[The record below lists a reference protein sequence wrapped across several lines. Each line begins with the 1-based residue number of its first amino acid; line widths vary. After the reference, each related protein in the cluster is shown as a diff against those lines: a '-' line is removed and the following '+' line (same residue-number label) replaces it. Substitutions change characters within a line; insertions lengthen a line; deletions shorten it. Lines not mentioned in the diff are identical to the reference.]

1 MNKRDI
7 AILGFCLVFTVAG
20 SLLLLS
26 GFQTRYWAD
35 VLTLTSALVGGTL
48 ITIKSMRALLK
59 GDFVVDLLAS
69 TAIWISVLVGEYLAA
84 SVVVVMLNSGELL
97 ENFVAG
103 RSSKAIEKLIRSAP
117 MTARVRRNGQQ
128 TDIPLP
134 EVKVGDI
141 VLVNPS
147 EKIPIDGV
155 VVKGSGLVNQAAI
168 TGESIP
174 SEKLV
179 GSTVYGNTI
188 LENGTLDIK
197 VTRNSDET
205 VFAQIVKQV
214 EEAQLRRAPVER
226 VADRYARWFAPII
239 LSMAIATQLV
249 TNSILSTAAVLVI
262 ACPCALTLATP
273 IAVAAGLG
281 NSARSGVLIR
291 GGDFIEEVGQCD
303 VVIVDKTGTLTLGKP
318 RIVSIK
324 PLGGR
329 SVEDILS
336 LAGTAEQRS
345 EHSLAKAIL
354 EEARKSSIVLGDSDE
369 FNVIPGYGIVA
380 ESNGSRILVGNLS
393 MMKEYGV
400 ALDEDL
406 TEYVSKESASGRTAV
421 IVAENL
427 KAAGLISMA
436 DTLRDGIKDSIVQM
450 KLAGAKKVVMLTGD
464 SLPVAEEVASQVGID
479 EVYAGLLPAHKVKHV
494 QEYRRKGHRVIVVG
508 DGINDAPAL
517 ASANV
522 GIAMGITGTDVTM
535 ETAGIVLMTDDLS
548 KVAKTMQLSR
558 RVLSVVKQN
567 VIFALGVNVAGLLLS
582 TQGFVSPVLASV
594 IHEGNALIVAFN
606 SLRLLGRISS

>member
-1 MNKRDI
+1 
-7 AILGFCLVFTVAG
+7 
-20 SLLLLS
+20 
-26 GFQTRYWAD
+26 
-35 VLTLTSALVGGTL
+35 
-48 ITIKSMRALLK
+48 MRALLK

-369 FNVIPGYGIVA
+369 FNVIPGYGVVA